1 MQPPWLRNAALIF
14 AMEPFRRFD
23 RSTSLLIGL
32 LIVSFLTA
40 TIDVRSQGAGIG
52 DTLRD
57 GTQSLFAP
65 LQEAASVVTRPIVGF
80 VDGISNIAGLREENE
95 RLLDRVKELEA
106 QVQDVAGLQNRL
118 EELERINDLDPPGD
132 LAAITARIFSVG
144 VSEFDH
150 IRWIDRGTDD
160 GVVEGHTVIDEDGLV
175 GRVDFATAT
184 RARVRLI
191 SDPNNGVGVRDLSTN
206 ETGIVEGQGS
216 GPLRLRMFN
225 PEQSV
230 EAGDLIVTEGGRY
243 APGVVVGSVA
253 TSATAEAGFS
263 LITDVT
269 AAVDFTRLDFVK
281 VIVGWL
287 PSEFSAPDNPDNG
300 LPQPPDPFGGD

>member
-1 MQPPWLRNAALIF
+1 
-14 AMEPFRRFD
+14 MEPFRRFD
-23 RSTSLLIGL
+23 RSTSLFIGL

-65 LQEAASVVTRPIVGF
+65 IQQAASVVTRPIVGF

-95 RLLDRVKELEA
+95 RLVDRVKELEA
-106 QVQDVAGLQNRL
+106 QVQDVVGLQNRL

-132 LAAITARIFSVG
+132 LAAVTARIFSVG
-144 VSEFDH
+144 TSEFDH

-175 GRVDFATAT
+175 GRVDFATDS

-191 SDPNNGVGVRDLSTN
+191 SDPNSGVGVRDLSTN

-225 PEQSV
+225 PELSV
-230 EAGDLIVTEGGRY
+230 EEGDLIVTEGGRF

-253 TSATAEAGFS
+253 VAATAEAGFS
-263 LITDVT
+263 LITEVN
-269 AAVDFTRLDFVK
+269 AAVDFTRIDFVK

-287 PSEFSAPDNPDNG
+287 PSEFSG
-300 LPQPPDPFGGD
+300 PPDPGDPIPDAPEPFEGS

>member
-1 MQPPWLRNAALIF
+1 
-14 AMEPFRRFD
+14 MEPFRRFD
-23 RSTSLLIGL
+23 RSTSLFIGL

-40 TIDVRSQGAGIG
+40 TVDVRSQGAGIG

-65 LQEAASVVTRPIVGF
+65 IQQAASVVTRPIVGF
-80 VDGISNIAGLREENE
+80 VDGISNIAGLREEND
-95 RLLDRVKELEA
+95 RLVDRIKELEA
-106 QVQDVAGLQNRL
+106 QVQDVVGLQNRL

-132 LAAITARIFSVG
+132 LAAVTARIFSVG
-144 VSEFDH
+144 TSDFDH

-175 GRVDFATAT
+175 GRVDFATDS

-225 PEQSV
+225 PELSV
-230 EAGDLIVTEGGRY
+230 ELGDLIVTEGGRF
-243 APGVVVGSVA
+243 APGIVVGSVA
-253 TSATAEAGFS
+253 ESATAEAGFS
-263 LITDVT
+263 LITEVT
-269 AAVDFTRLDFVK
+269 AAVDFSRIDFVK

-287 PSEFSAPDNPDNG
+287 PSEFSGPPDPGD
-300 LPQPPDPFGGD
+300 PIPEAPDPFGGN

>member
-1 MQPPWLRNAALIF
+1 
-14 AMEPFRRFD
+14 MEPLRRFD
-23 RSTSLLIGL
+23 RSTSLFIGL
-32 LIVSFLTA
+32 LIVSFLVA
-40 TIDVRSQGAGIG
+40 TIDVRSQGAGLG

-57 GTQSLFAP
+57 GTQALFAP

-95 RLLDRVKELEA
+95 RLRDRVRELEA

-118 EELERINDLDPPGD
+118 EELERINNLDPPAD

-144 VSEFDH
+144 ISEFDH

-160 GVVEGHTVIDEDGLV
+160 GVVVGHTVIDEDGLV
-175 GRVDFATAT
+175 GRVDFATDS

-191 SDPNNGVGVRDLSTN
+191 SDPRNGVGVRDLDTN
-206 ETGIVEGQGS
+206 ETGVVEGQGS

-230 EAGDLIVTEGGRY
+230 ERGHLIVTEGGRY
-243 APGVVVGSVA
+243 APGIVVGSVA
-253 TSATAEAGFS
+253 ESASAEAGFS

-269 AAVDFTRLDFVK
+269 AAVDFSRVDFVK

-287 PSEFSAPDNPDNG
+287 PSDFTT
-300 LPQPPDPFGGD
+300 PDPLEPPPEPPEPFQGS

>member
-1 MQPPWLRNAALIF
+1 
-14 AMEPFRRFD
+14 MEQFRRFD
-23 RSTSLLIGL
+23 RSTSLFIGL

-52 DTLRD
+52 DTLRE

-65 LQEAASVVTRPIVGF
+65 IQEAASVITRPIVGF

-95 RLLDRVKELEA
+95 RLVDRIKELEA

-132 LAAITARIFSVG
+132 LASITARIFSVG
-144 VSEFDH
+144 VSEFDY

-160 GVVEGHTVIDEDGLV
+160 GVVAGHTVIDEDGLV
-175 GRVDFATAT
+175 GRVDLATDS

-225 PEQSV
+225 PEQPV
-230 EAGDLIVTEGGRY
+230 DEGDLIVTEGGRY

-253 TSATAEAGFS
+253 ERAVPEAGFS
-263 LITDVT
+263 LIHGRHRRGR
-269 AAVDFTRLDFVK
+269 FHSHRLRQGDRR
-281 VIVGWL
+281 L
-287 PSEFSAPDNPDNG
+287 AP
-300 LPQPPDPFGGD
+300 Q

>member
-1 MQPPWLRNAALIF
+1 
-14 AMEPFRRFD
+14 MEPFRRFD
-23 RSTSLLIGL
+23 RSTSLFIGL

-52 DTLRD
+52 DTLRE

-65 LQEAASVVTRPIVGF
+65 LQQAASVVTRPIVGF
-80 VDGISNIAGLREENE
+80 VDGVSNIAGLRDENE
-95 RLLDRVKELEA
+95 RLRDRVQELEA
-106 QVQDVAGLQNRL
+106 QVQDVVGLQNQL
-118 EELERINDLDPPGD
+118 EELQRINDLDPPGD
-132 LAAITARIFSVG
+132 LAAVTARIFSVG

-160 GVVEGHTVIDEDGLV
+160 GVVVGHTVIDEDGLV
-175 GRVDFATAT
+175 GRVDFATES

-191 SDPNNGVGVRDLSTN
+191 TDPSNGVGVRDLQTN
-206 ETGIVEGQGS
+206 ETGVVEGQGS

-225 PEQSV
+225 PEESV
-230 EAGDLIVTEGGRY
+230 EEGHLIVTEGGRY

-253 TSATAEAGFS
+253 EGASAEAGFS
-263 LITDVT
+263 LITDVA
-269 AAVDFTRLDFVK
+269 AAVDFTRIDFVK

-287 PSEFSAPDNPDNG
+287 PSEFSSPPDVRDPIPE
-300 LPQPPDPFGGD
+300 LPDPFEGD

>member
-1 MQPPWLRNAALIF
+1 
-14 AMEPFRRFD
+14 MEPFRRFD
-23 RSTSLLIGL
+23 RSTSLFIGL

-65 LQEAASVVTRPIVGF
+65 IQQAASVVTRPIVGF
-80 VDGISNIAGLREENE
+80 VDGISNIAGLREEND
-95 RLLDRVKELEA
+95 RLVDRIKELEA
-106 QVQDVAGLQNRL
+106 QVQDVVGLQNRL

-132 LAAITARIFSVG
+132 LAAVTARIFSVG
-144 VSEFDH
+144 TSDFDH

-175 GRVDFATAT
+175 GRVDFATDS

-225 PEQSV
+225 PELSV
-230 EAGDLIVTEGGRY
+230 ELGDLIVTEGGRF
-243 APGVVVGSVA
+243 APGIVVGSVA
-253 TSATAEAGFS
+253 ESATAEAGFS
-263 LITDVT
+263 LITEVT
-269 AAVDFTRLDFVK
+269 AAVDFSRIDFVK

-287 PSEFSAPDNPDNG
+287 PSEFSGPPDPGD
-300 LPQPPDPFGGD
+300 PIPEAPDPFGGN

>member
-1 MQPPWLRNAALIF
+1 
-14 AMEPFRRFD
+14 MEPFRRFD
-23 RSTSLLIGL
+23 RSTSLFIGL

-40 TIDVRSQGAGIG
+40 TVDVRSQGAGIG

-65 LQEAASVVTRPIVGF
+65 IQEAASVVTRPIVGF
-80 VDGISNIAGLREENE
+80 VDGISNIAGLREEND
-95 RLLDRVKELEA
+95 RLRDRINELEA

-132 LAAITARIFSVG
+132 LAAITARIFAVG
-144 VSEFDH
+144 TSAFDH

-175 GRVDFATAT
+175 GRVDFATET

-191 SDPNNGVGVRDLSTN
+191 SDPNSGVGVRDLSTN

-225 PEQSV
+225 PELSV
-230 EAGDLIVTEGGRY
+230 DEGDLIVTEGGRY

-253 TSATAEAGFS
+253 EAATAEAGFS
-263 LITDVT
+263 LITDVN
-269 AAVDFTRLDFVK
+269 AAVDFSRIDFVK

-287 PSEFSAPDNPDNG
+287 PSEFTDVPPPRDPIPEPP
-300 LPQPPDPFGGD
+300 PQFTGE

>member
-1 MQPPWLRNAALIF
+1 
-14 AMEPFRRFD
+14 
-23 RSTSLLIGL
+23 L

-40 TIDVRSQGAGIG
+40 TIDVRSEGGGIG

-65 LQEAASVVTRPIVGF
+65 IQEAASVVTRPIVGF

-95 RLLDRVKELEA
+95 RLRDRVRDLES
-106 QVQDVAGLQNRL
+106 QVSDIVGLQNRL
-118 EELERINDLDPPGD
+118 DELERINDLEPPGD

-150 IRWIDRGTDD
+150 IRWIDRGSDD

-175 GRVDFATAT
+175 GRVDFATDS

-191 SDPNNGVGVRDLSTN
+191 SDPRNGVGVRNLDTN
-206 ETGIVEGQGS
+206 ETGLVEGQGS
-216 GPLRLRMFN
+216 GLLLLRMFN
-225 PEQSV
+225 AEQSV
-230 EAGDLIVTEGGRY
+230 EEGQLIVTEGGRY
-243 APGVVVGSVA
+243 APGIVVGSVA
-253 TSATAEAGFS
+253 DSADPEAGFS
-263 LITDVT
+263 LITDVF
-269 AAVDFTRLDFVK
+269 AAVDFSRVDFVK

-287 PSEFSAPDNPDNG
+287 PSEFSAPIDPGNPIPNV
-300 LPQPPDPFGGD
+300 PDPFQGN

>member
-1 MQPPWLRNAALIF
+1 
-14 AMEPFRRFD
+14 MEPFRRFD
-23 RSTSLLIGL
+23 RSTSLFIGL

-40 TIDVRSQGAGIG
+40 TIDVRSQGGGIG

-65 LQEAASVVTRPIVGF
+65 IQEAASVVTRPIVGF

-95 RLLDRVKELEA
+95 RLRDRVRELESE
-106 QVQDVAGLQNRL
+106 VSDIVGLQNRL
-118 EELERINDLDPPGD
+118 EALERISDLEPPGD

-150 IRWIDRGTDD
+150 IRWIDRGSDD
-160 GVVEGHTVIDEDGLV
+160 GVVVGHTVIDEDGLV
-175 GRVDFATAT
+175 GRVDFATDS

-191 SDPNNGVGVRDLSTN
+191 SDPRNGVGVRNLDTN

-216 GPLRLRMFN
+216 GLLRLKMFN
-225 PEQSV
+225 AEQSV
-230 EAGDLIVTEGGRY
+230 EEGHLIVTEGDRF
-243 APGVVVGSVA
+243 APGIVVGSVA
-253 TSATAEAGFS
+253 ESAEPEAGFS
-263 LITDVT
+263 LITDVF
-269 AAVDFTRLDFVK
+269 AAVDFSRIDFVK

-287 PSEFSAPDNPDNG
+287 PSEFSAPIDPGNPI
-300 LPQPPDPFGGD
+300 PPDPQPFQGN